1 MKLAVDI
8 GGAVIPLI
16 SGKLLPRSYRNYLEI
31 KTVHDARD
39 YLTWLVN
46 YLGDNLLLVS
56 GVSYTAKDTQARVM
70 TWLKEHKIF
79 EQTRLKP
86 ESVNFLIN
94 NEQDETDLCRRL
106 GITHFVTTRA
116 LSLPIPASDDMVRLY
131 LLNPSKEEVDAAI
144 NRVGDQFKIIP
155 KWKDI
160 CDVLGI

>member
-16 SGKLLPRSYRNYLEI
+16 SGELLPRSYRNYLEI

-39 YLTWLVN
+39 CLTWLVN
-46 YLGDNLLLVS
+46 YLGDDLLLVS
-56 GVSYTAKDTQARVM
+56 GVSYTAKTTQTRVM

-94 NEQDETDLCRRL
+94 NEQDETDLCKRL
-106 GITHFVTTRA
+106 GVTHFIGRA
-116 LSLPIPASDDMVRLY
+116 WSLPLSGVEHLY
-131 LLNPSKEEVDAAI
+131 LLNPSIVEISAATS
-144 NRVGDQFKIIP
+144 RFGDKFKVIP
-155 KWKDI
+155 SWMDVFE
-160 CDVLGI
+160 VLGL